1 METTSQ
7 VNNNVEEA
15 TRQLQLQSHIDNIQE
30 TIDVMLLLVPEEEGL
45 DSRILR
51 AMSGLEHTKR
61 YLQEKEKKMIEELLQ
76 KQLHE
81 GKITWLEFIGQ
92 SEHSEEFRKYCE
104 SKGLSENEQTAQQF
118 WDWMLKQEE
127 QAHIESERI

>member
-30 TIDVMLLLVPEEEGL
+30 AIDVMISLVPPEESEK

-51 AMSGLEHTKR
+51 VIRGLFATKC
-61 YLQEKEKKMIEELLQ
+61 YLEGEL
-76 KQLHE
+76 
-81 GKITWLEFIGQ
+81 
-92 SEHSEEFRKYCE
+92 SNYRS
-104 SKGLSENEQTAQQF
+104 
-118 WDWMLKQEE
+118 
-127 QAHIESERI
+127 